1 VVDTA
6 DMTLPTRDS
15 KYHTYGDYLIWSREH
30 GDELIDGVAYVKE
43 PPPPTPTHQVIAGE
57 LYRQIANVLERP
69 ARVYIAPFDVRLP
82 KENER
87 DDLVNTVVQPD
98 VCIVCDPTKV
108 DMRGCRGGPDW
119 LVEVLSPST
128 ARYDRFKKIPVY
140 ERAGV
145 REVWLI
151 QPKDRTVSIFLLQD
165 GRYGEPTVSKLKG
178 RTALTAVPGIVI
190 RWKPLVDDL
199 TYG

>member
-1 VVDTA
+1 
-6 DMTLPTRDS
+6 MTLPTRDS
-15 KYHTYGDYLIWSREH
+15 KYHTYGDYLVWSREH

-43 PPPPTPTHQVIAGE
+43 PPSPTATHQVIAAE
-57 LYRQIANVLERP
+57 LHRQIANILKRP
-69 ARVYIAPFDVRLP
+69 ARVFIAPFDVRLP

-87 DDLVNTVVQPD
+87 DEDVDTVVQPD
-98 VCIVCDPTKV
+98 VFIVCDPKKI

-128 ARYDRFKKIPVY
+128 SRYDRFKKIPVY

-151 QPKDRTVSIFLLQD
+151 QPKDRTVSIFRLQD
-165 GRYGEPTVSKLKG
+165 GRYGEPKVSKLKG
-178 RTALTAVPGIVI
+178 RTALTAVPGVVI

>member
-1 VVDTA
+1 
-6 DMTLPTRDS
+6 MES
-15 KYHTYGDYLIWSREH
+15 KAPQALAAQ
-30 GDELIDGVAYVKE
+30 LA
-43 PPPPTPTHQVIAGE
+43 AGE
-57 LYRQIANVLERP
+57 KALATGQEELANP
-69 ARVYIAPFDVRLP
+69 AFDLASQPSVSSVTSNRKVFGTGTPAPVYDFMPQTI
-82 KENER
+82 
-87 DDLVNTVVQPD
+87 QPNSPLAD
-98 VCIVCDPTKV
+98 W
-108 DMRGCRGGPDW
+108 PDW

-151 QPKDRTVSIFLLQD
+151 QPKDRTVSIFLLED